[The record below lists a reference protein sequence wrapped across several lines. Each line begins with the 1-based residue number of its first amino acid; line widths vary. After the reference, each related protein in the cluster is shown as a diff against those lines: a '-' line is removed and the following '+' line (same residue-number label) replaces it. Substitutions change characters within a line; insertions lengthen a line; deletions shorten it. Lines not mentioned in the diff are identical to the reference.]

1 MTLFLLYWTDYHNN
15 EVLLGAFSTEE
26 KAEEYRSKHYDKSV
40 INFRIDEDQLDKVH
54 S

>member
-1 MTLFLLYWTDYHNN
+1 MILFLLYWTNYQNN
-15 EVLLGAFSTEE
+15 DVLLGVFSTEE

-40 INFRIDEDQLDKVH
+40 INFRIEEDKLDKV